1 MNSKVSI
8 GIIVVAVV
16 GLLSFMVS
24 VIQDFNEA
32 SFVRSSGMVTAKDS
46 LLSARLD
53 SLYAKDSILTAMVLE
68 QNKKIE
74 SMGNSIVNIKS
85 NITTISKIITE
96 NK

>member
-8 GIIVVAVV
+8 GIIVLAVV

-53 SLYAKDSILTAMVLE
+53 SLHAKDSILTAMVLE

-85 NITTISKIITE
+85 NITTIGKIITE

>member
-32 SFVRSSGMVTAKDS
+32 SFVRSSGMVTAKYS

-85 NITTISKIITE
+85 NITTIGKIITE